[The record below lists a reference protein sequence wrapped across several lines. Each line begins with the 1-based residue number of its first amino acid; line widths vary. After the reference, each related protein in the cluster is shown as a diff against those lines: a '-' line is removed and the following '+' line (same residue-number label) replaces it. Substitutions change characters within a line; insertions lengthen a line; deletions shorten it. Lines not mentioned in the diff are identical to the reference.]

1 MLEALGKQLGAW
13 KGQLE
18 AARLPVR
25 IEVPGRDE
33 LIAAGLATLA
43 MGLVLGL
50 AIGPGGAG
58 PGSLLPAYAG
68 PLAATAPLIGEDGDG
83 SSLPTLGSPAG
94 GTSSGGGGGGAPLVA
109 AVAPPAVVDS
119 GSTVPTP
126 VAPPIDDTPVT
137 PAGNGGGG
145 GGGGSGGGD
154 DGEDEAEGLPL
165 TATVVGVS
173 VTGRSYS
180 VADDSGNLFTVYANG
195 VPAVGDRVE
204 TGILPLSNGTFEEV
218 DQRRSRGQRTEA
230 KIRGVV
236 SFIDRGVGVMV
247 VSSRGVSVPIDLQ
260 PEPAPD
266 LEDQELEVGYDATVD
281 VQVIEPPLPP
291 EDPDAPLLSNRRLRV
306 IAAEATP
313 NPSAAIELTGL
324 VRTVSAGDRTVEVS
338 ADSDGLL
345 EAIVTVVAPTSLDL
359 KLLKTGRAYSLTARR
374 TATGELRLTGL
385 SPAFSKKA
393 AGDRK
398 AAFGEH
404 A

>member
-50 AIGPGGAG
+50 AIGPGGTG

-68 PLAATAPLIGEDGDG
+68 PLASTAPLLGDDSGE

-94 GTSSGGGGGGAPLVA
+94 GTSDDGGGGIQTVA
-109 AVAPPAVVDS
+109 AVPAPDTGISTTTSYVEPPPADS
-119 GSTVPTP
+119 
-126 VAPPIDDTPVT
+126 TPVT

-145 GGGGSGGGD
+145 GGGGGSGDGGD
-154 DGEDEAEGLPL
+154 GGDEPEGLPL

-204 TGILPLSNGTFEEV
+204 TGILPLSNGTFAEV

-236 SFIDRGVGVMV
+236 SFIDREAGVMV
-247 VSSRGVSVPIDLQ
+247 VSSRGASVPIDLQ
-260 PEPAPD
+260 PEPVPD

-281 VQVIEPPLPP
+281 VEVIEPPLPP
-291 EDPDAPLLSNRRLRV
+291 EDPEGPLVSNRRLRV
-306 IAAEATP
+306 VSAEATP

-324 VRTVSAGDRTVEVS
+324 VRTVSAGDRTVEVA

-374 TATGELRLTGL
+374 TTTGELRLTGL
-385 SPAFSKKA
+385 SPAFSRKA
-393 AGDRK
+393 AGDRN